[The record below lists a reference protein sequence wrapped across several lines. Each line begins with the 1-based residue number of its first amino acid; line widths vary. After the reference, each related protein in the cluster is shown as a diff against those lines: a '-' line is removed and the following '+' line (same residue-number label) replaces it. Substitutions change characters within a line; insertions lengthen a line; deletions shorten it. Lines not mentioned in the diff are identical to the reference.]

1 MFCSFPVALSFAVTF
16 KIPFASISK
25 VTSIWGTPLG
35 AGGISASWNLPI
47 SLLSGYIGLSPWAI
61 LISTAGW
68 LSAAV
73 EKTCDF
79 LVGMVVFASINF
91 VITLPIVSIPRDNG
105 VTSNNKTSLTSPV
118 KTPPWI
124 AAPTATTSSGFTP
137 LLGFLPKNFST
148 ASCTAGILVDPP
160 TRIISSISDLLSP
173 AAFKAVLHGS
183 IVLLTRSSISW
194 SNLDLERVLT
204 KCFGP
209 LSVAVIYGR
218 LISVWAED
226 DNSIFAFS
234 AASLSLCR
242 DIGSF
247 LKSILSSFLNSSAN
261 QSIIFSS
268 TSSPPK
274 WVSPSVDNTSKT
286 PSPNS
291 KIETSC
297 VPPPKSNTTIFWS
310 WPFLSRP

>member
-35 AGGISASWNLPI
+35 AGGMSANWNLPI
-47 SLLSGYIGLSPWAI
+47 SLLSGYIGLSPCAI

-79 LVGMVVFASINF
+79 FVGMVVFASINF
-91 VITLPIVSIPRDNG
+91 VITLPIVSIPNDNG
-105 VTSNNKTSLTSPV
+105 VTSNNKTSFTSPV

-137 LLGFLPKNFST
+137 LLGFFPKNFST
-148 ASCTAGILVDPP
+148 ASWTAGILVDPP
-160 TRIISSISDLLSP
+160 TRIISSISDLLNP
-173 AAFKAVLHGS
+173 ALFNAVLQGS
-183 IVLLTRSSISW
+183 IVLLTRSSINW
-194 SNLDLERVLT
+194 SNLALVSDLT

-209 LSVAVIYGR
+209 LSVAVIYGK
-218 LISVWAED
+218 LISVCADD

-234 AASLSLCR
+234 AASLSLWS

-247 LKSILSSFLNSSAN
+247 LKSIVSSFLNSSAN
-261 QSIIFSS
+261 QSMIFSS

-274 WVSPSVDNTSKT
+274 CVSPSVDNTSKT

-310 WPFLSRP
+310 WPFLSSP